1 MCFFPIVVTAG
12 LAFVVCVLMTCSSL
26 VHTALVPQAPSM
38 STQRGII
45 ANADS
50 RLREP
55 GGPEQD
61 RHESACAVCARRH
74 WEEDLKP
81 LLLFRDPCADELAQ
95 DVDHDCGKV
104 HISQQS
110 RLCRLLGVQRYA
122 HRWPHIDVDELK
134 ASAVE
139 HPFLKDE
146 FLLLHKRRMPVDVTQ
161 PCDVCRDCRAALLSS
176 VLTLPRFSLANDL
189 WMGRQMQPLR
199 NLAAGTRRLLP
210 MIRACLQV
218 TVLQPANLQK
228 EERQRGFVG
237 NSIFLPQ
244 AQPSAI
250 RTTLPPPE
258 SDMQESILFVLVGQK
273 KDTLASSALLSCPRD
288 EYDAAVSCLQ
298 RSSPYYRNVELRHCS
313 ESPMQG
319 CFVETSE
326 DSYLAR
332 ELLQKGPADAQ
343 GQDEESEKDETTQ
356 PAAHG
361 SEHSAAEEDAGQV
374 RCYLFFGWCF
384 ETLLARLLMLA
395 DFSDAS
401 GLGFC
406 LVVLFLHVRLLPR
419 PHAVHRRRLE

>member
-1 MCFFPIVVTAG
+1 MLFLPRIVTAG
-12 LAFVVCVLMTCSSL
+12 FVLVVCVLKTCSPL
-26 VHTALVPQAPSM
+26 AHTTLLPQAPSM

-45 ANADS
+45 ANADC
-50 RLREP
+50 RLRKP

-81 LLLFRDPCADELAQ
+81 LLLFQDPSADELAQ
-95 DVDHDCGKV
+95 DADHDCDKV

-146 FLLLHKRRMPVDVTQ
+146 FLLLHKRRTPVDVTQ

-176 VLTLPRFSLANDL
+176 VLALPRFSLANDL
-189 WMGRQMQPLR
+189 WTGGQMQPLR
-199 NLAAGTRRLLP
+199 NLAVGTRRLLP

-288 EYDAAVSCLQ
+288 DEYDAAVSCLQ
-298 RSSPYYRNVELRHCS
+298 RTSPYYRNVELRHSS

-343 GQDEESEKDETTQ
+343 GQDEESDKDETTE

-361 SEHSAAEEDAGQV
+361 SEHSAAEEDTGSVLSFFAGALKL
-374 RCYLFFGWCF
+374 CWLDC
-384 ETLLARLLMLA
+384 
-395 DFSDAS
+395 
-401 GLGFC
+401 
-406 LVVLFLHVRLLPR
+406 
-419 PHAVHRRRLE
+419 